1 LNSDK
6 KHYEN
11 DALIT
16 VGITCYSEGDWLL
29 ECWASVLAQTDDRW
43 VAVLVM
49 DGTTHQRTQQVFDQL
64 HHPKLRKFAMPNNV
78 GPYPSRNMAFE
89 LSETP
94 YHFYLDGDDQLLPN
108 SIALVLDTFK
118 RHPDAAFVYGD
129 YECFGNS
136 SEIWRHPT
144 VVRPEDLVENQPTPG
159 ACAYKRQ
166 TWEEL
171 GGFAIELARGNAD
184 YDFCIGAFEAGLKGY
199 HCGRTFYRY
208 RIGHANKIS
217 NSYRC
222 RDHETHE
229 IMVHRHPKFF
239 SDTARRIRFLGLG
252 YRKAALANR
261 VAGNR
266 KEAAR
271 LAWRAFRHGFSQD
284 HELRNALLEGYLPPW
299 INRGLKRLWR
309 LQKKLRLRTQAQL

>member
-1 LNSDK
+1 
-6 KHYEN
+6 
-11 DALIT
+11 
-16 VGITCYSEGDWLL
+16 
-29 ECWASVLAQTDDRW
+29 VLAQTDDRW